1 MLYKLTTKDI
11 REDNDN
17 IDVIPEFAKLS
28 SRELKYIALV
38 YDFDTPLG
46 QLKLEDRK
54 ERACELA
61 GYKRESPS
69 RMDKTAR
76 KIMGA
81 NGGLKTANAAIP
93 VYNSLQ
99 RDLNKEALIA
109 FDNNLSDWITKLSE
123 KKTGYEKGDWD
134 TNAKLTE
141 KYTKMLEDRKKILE
155 IIGNRVDF
163 DTPTLGVIEDKED
176 QEELSALDKRN
187 QLKIDGK

>member
-54 ERACELA
+54 ERACELS

-81 NGGLKTANAAIP
+81 NGGLPTVNKAIP

-109 FDNNLSDWITKLSE
+109 FDNNLSDWIIKISE
-123 KKTGYEKGDWD
+123 SKKEYDKYDWA
-134 TNAKLTE
+134 TNAKLTKE
-141 KYTKMLEDRKKILE
+141 YKNMLEDRKVILE

-163 DTPTLGVIEDKED
+163 DSPTLGVVEDKEGE
-176 QEELSALDKRN
+176 EELSALDKRN
-187 QLKIDGK
+187 QLKIDG